1 MDSLF
6 NNIHHIIQNQQGM
19 AFLAVFIGGL
29 ISAASPCVLAAI
41 PLIIGYVGGY
51 SEGNKKKAAL
61 YSLVFI
67 LGLSITFTLLG
78 AAASAMGA
86 FFGFMGRWLYIGLA
100 VIAVVMGL
108 QLMGVISIPLPFQQ
122 TRTVKS
128 KGLWGAFFLGLLT
141 GTVSSPCATPVL
153 AVILAY
159 VSTQGD
165 MLYGGSLLFAYA
177 LGHCAL
183 IFIAGLSIGLTES
196 IVSSKGIK
204 NFSLYSKRLSGAVLA
219 GRYLYRRSEF
229 LRKSLFCFGSRKLQ
243 FARFRISMPLNT
255 QAKAATKSTNQDPC
269 KRLEGQSCGNE

>member
-6 NNIHHIIQNQQGM
+6 NNIQHIIQNQQGM
-19 AFLAVFIGGL
+19 AFLAVFVAGL

-51 SEGNKKKAAL
+51 SEGSKKKAAL

-86 FFGFMGRWLYIGLA
+86 FFGFMGRWLYVGLA
-100 VIAVVMGL
+100 VIAVAMGL
-108 QLMGVISIPLPFQQ
+108 QLMGLISIPLPFQK

-159 VSTQGD
+159 VSTRGD
-165 MLYGGSLLFAYA
+165 ILYGGSLLFAYA
-177 LGHCAL
+177 VGHCAL
-183 IFIAGLSIGLTES
+183 IFVAGLSIGLTEN

-204 NFSLYSKRLSGAVLA
+204 NFSLYSKRFSGALLTLA
-219 GRYLYRRSEF
+219 GLYIGIVNF
-229 LRKSLFCFGSRKLQ
+229 
-243 FARFRISMPLNT
+243 
-255 QAKAATKSTNQDPC
+255 
-269 KRLEGQSCGNE
+269 

>member
-1 MDSLF
+1 MMETML
-6 NNIHHIIQNQQGM
+6 NNIQTIIQNNHSL

-51 SEGNKKKAAL
+51 SGGDKKKAAI

-78 AAASAMGA
+78 AAASAMGNFLSFA
-86 FFGFMGRWLYIGLA
+86 GQWLYIGLA
-100 VIAVVMGL
+100 VIAVAMGL
-108 QLMGVISIPLPFQQ
+108 QLMGLITIPLPFQK
-122 TRTVKS
+122 TRKVKS
-128 KGLWGAFFLGLLT
+128 RGLWGAFLLGLLT

-165 MLYGGSLLFAYA
+165 ILYGGSLLFVYA
-177 LGHCAL
+177 VGHCAL

-196 IVSSKGIK
+196 LVSSKGVK
-204 NFSLYSKRLSGAVLA
+204 NFSLYSKRFSGALLTLA
-219 GRYLYRRSEF
+219 GLYI
-229 LRKSLFCFGSRKLQ
+229 G
-243 FARFRISMPLNT
+243 I
-255 QAKAATKSTNQDPC
+255 TN
-269 KRLEGQSCGNE
+269 L

>member
-1 MDSLF
+1 MF
-6 NNIHHIIQNQQGM
+6 NNIQHIIQNQQGI
-19 AFLAVFIGGL
+19 AFLAVFVAGL

-86 FFGFMGRWLYIGLA
+86 FFGFMGRWLYVGLA
-100 VIAVVMGL
+100 VIAVIMGL
-108 QLMGVISIPLPFQQ
+108 QLMSLISIPLPFQK
-122 TRTVKS
+122 TRTIKS
-128 KGLWGAFFLGLLT
+128 KGLVGAFFLGLLT

-165 MLYGGSLLFAYA
+165 MLYGGALLFSYA
-177 LGHCAL
+177 VGHCAL
-183 IFIAGLSIGLTES
+183 IFVAGLSIGLTES
-196 IVSSKGIK
+196 IVGSKGIK
-204 NFSLYSKRLSGAVLA
+204 SFSLYSKRFSGALLVA
-219 GRYLYRRSEF
+219 VGFYLGLIYW
-229 LRKSLFCFGSRKLQ
+229 
-243 FARFRISMPLNT
+243 
-255 QAKAATKSTNQDPC
+255 
-269 KRLEGQSCGNE
+269 

>member
-6 NNIHHIIQNQQGM
+6 NNIQNIIQNQQGL
-19 AFLAVFIGGL
+19 AFLAVFVAGI

-51 SEGNKKKAAL
+51 SEGNRKKAAL

-78 AAASAMGA
+78 AAASAMGV
-86 FFGFMGRWLYIGLA
+86 FFSFMGRWLYIGVA

-108 QLMGVISIPLPFQQ
+108 QLMGVLSIPLPFQK

-159 VSTQGD
+159 VSTRGD
-165 MLYGGSLLFAYA
+165 ILYGGSLLFAYA
-177 LGHCAL
+177 VGHCAL
-183 IFIAGLSIGLTES
+183 IFVAGLSIGLTES
-196 IVSSKGIK
+196 IVSSKGINK
-204 NFSLYSKRLSGAVLA
+204 FSLYSKKFSGAVLA
-219 GRYLYRRSEF
+219 LAGLYI
-229 LRKSLFCFGSRKLQ
+229 G
-243 FARFRISMPLNT
+243 I
-255 QAKAATKSTNQDPC
+255 TNV
-269 KRLEGQSCGNE
+269 

>member
-1 MDSLF
+1 MEPLLGNMQSIVQSNHGL
-6 NNIHHIIQNQQGM
+6 

-67 LGLSITFTLLG
+67 LGLSITFTVLG
-78 AAASAMGA
+78 AGASAMGHILS
-86 FFGFMGRWLYIGLA
+86 FTGQWLSIGLA

-108 QLMGVISIPLPFQQ
+108 QLMGLISIPLPFQKMRQ
-122 TRTVKS
+122 VKTR
-128 KGLWGAFFLGLLT
+128 GLWGAFLLGLLT

-165 MLYGGSLLFAYA
+165 ILYGGALLFVYA
-177 LGHCAL
+177 VGHCAL
-183 IFIAGLSIGLTES
+183 IFVAGLSVGLTES
-196 IVSSKGIK
+196 IVSSKDVK
-204 NFSLYSKRLSGAVLA
+204 NFSLYSKRFSGLLLVMV
-219 GRYLYRRSEF
+219 GLY
-229 LRKSLFCFGSRKLQ
+229 FGITS
-243 FARFRISMPLNT
+243 I
-255 QAKAATKSTNQDPC
+255 
-269 KRLEGQSCGNE
+269 

>member
-6 NNIHHIIQNQQGM
+6 NNIQHIIQNQQGM
-19 AFLAVFIGGL
+19 AFLVVFVAGL

-86 FFGFMGRWLYIGLA
+86 FFDFMGRWLYVGLA
-100 VIAVVMGL
+100 VIAVLMGL
-108 QLMGVISIPLPFQQ
+108 QLMGLISIPLPFQK
-122 TRTVKS
+122 TRQVKS
-128 KGLWGAFFLGLLT
+128 KGLWGAFLLGLLT

-177 LGHCAL
+177 VGHCAL
-183 IFIAGLSIGLTES
+183 IFVAGLSIGLTES

-204 NFSLYSKRLSGAVLA
+204 NFSLYSKRFSGALLVAA
-219 GRYLYRRSEF
+219 GLYIGITS
-229 LRKSLFCFGSRKLQ
+229 
-243 FARFRISMPLNT
+243 I
-255 QAKAATKSTNQDPC
+255 
-269 KRLEGQSCGNE
+269 